1 MGNLALFVDAG
12 HLYAE
17 GGKLCCGTHERSLL
31 FLHFR
36 KAIYML
42 KEIASEHAPGKLVLR
57 TYWYDAA
64 KNATPTPSHLAL
76 WSVPGVQLRLGRL
89 TLSGQKGVDSKIVRD
104 LMVLARNRAMDAAYL
119 LAGDDDLCEGV
130 QEAQELGVKVTLI
143 GVESIAGTKNQ
154 SSNLVRT
161 ADDLIILDK
170 ARVAGF
176 LQRRQQLPLF
186 SAEACGKDFAE
197 SWLKSAAN
205 SDVTSLNKGYPHLP
219 QELWDELRTFGAKR
233 RGTSKINAVVA
244 REIKEAFWERIKER
258 SVS

>member
-1 MGNLALFVDAG
+1 MASFALFVDAG

-31 FLHFR
+31 LLDFG
-36 KAIYML
+36 KAVDTL
-42 KEIASEHAPGKLVLR
+42 KKIAGEHAPGKSVLR

-64 KNATPTPSHLAL
+64 RNATPTPSHLAL

-89 TLSGQKGVDSKIVRD
+89 TRSGQKGVDSKIVRD

-143 GVESIAGTKNQ
+143 GIESLAGTKNQ
-154 SSNLVRT
+154 SLNLVRT
-161 ADDLIILDK
+161 ADDLITLDK
-170 ARVAGF
+170 ARVATF
-176 LQRRQQLPLF
+176 LQRRLQLPLF
-186 SAEACGKDFAE
+186 SAEACGKEFAE
-197 SWLKSAAN
+197 TWLSMV
-205 SDVTSLNKGYPHLP
+205 SGGDVINLNKGYPHMP
-219 QELWDELRTFGAKR
+219 AELWDALRTFGAKR
-233 RGTSKINAVVA
+233 RGASKISLLVA
-244 REIKEAFWERIKER
+244 REIKEAFWRRIKEH